1 MKILVI
7 GATGFIGR
15 HLFKELVSEGHHA
28 VGISRNPEAA
38 RDILGMDSDIHQWD
52 GISEPTLV
60 KALEGVDG
68 IANLAGES
76 IAKGRWTKKRKMALL
91 SSRAGTGKT
100 LAAALLQMPAR
111 PSFLIQASATGYYG
125 PQTTDPVDETAGPGT
140 GFLSELNQQW
150 ESSVHTLKEAGM
162 RVMYI
167 RTGIVLGADG
177 GLLKQLLLPFSFYA
191 GTTLGSGRQYLSWIH
206 LMDEVRAIMHLI
218 NNPESEGP
226 YNLTSPKP
234 MTMAALIH
242 EIAEITGKPA
252 WLKVPGFALRFS
264 LGQMAEETVLAS
276 QQILPSRLLSEG
288 FRFNFPEIGP
298 ALKDLLSK
306 PGP

>member
-15 HLFKELVSEGHHA
+15 HLFKELISEGHQV

-38 RDILGMDSDIHQWD
+38 RKVLGQDAHIHQWD
-52 GISEPTLV
+52 GFSEPVLV

-68 IANLAGES
+68 IANLAGEN
-76 IAKGRWTKKRKMALL
+76 IAKGPWTKKRKMALL
-91 SSRAGTGKT
+91 SSRAGTGKI
-100 LAAALLQMPAR
+100 LAAALFQMPAR

-125 PQTTDPVDETAGPGT
+125 PQTAVPVDETEGPGR

-150 ESSVHTLKEAGM
+150 ESSVYTLKEAGM
-162 RVMYI
+162 RVVYI
-167 RTGIVLGADG
+167 RTGIVLGAGG
-177 GLLKQLLLPFSFYA
+177 GLLKQLLLPFRFYA
-191 GTTLGSGRQYLSWIH
+191 GTIPGSGRQYLSWIH
-206 LMDEVRAIMHLI
+206 LTDEVRAIMHLI
-218 NNPESEGP
+218 NHPESAGP
-226 YNLTSPKP
+226 YNLTSPNP
-234 MTMAALIH
+234 STMAAMIH
-242 EIAEITGKPA
+242 EIAQITGKPA
-252 WLKVPGFALRFS
+252 WMKVPGFALRFS

-288 FRFNFPEIGP
+288 FRFSFPEIRP